1 MSCFHPLKA
10 YQTLSGTI
18 IFNDL
23 QDARPINLP
32 CGQCIGCR
40 IDRSRAWAMRCVH
53 QASLYPDNSFVTL
66 TYAPEYLP
74 YNGSLVHRDFQL
86 FMKRL
91 RKKYS
96 KKKFSFISA
105 VNTVIK
111 TTGLTTIQFSLI
123 TISMIGFICSIL
135 NPVHRFIHLLPLNHF
150 GVKVS

>member
-18 IFNDL
+18 VFNDL

-53 QASLYPDNSFVTL
+53 QASMYPDNCFVTL

-96 KKKFSFISA
+96 KKKFSFTS
-105 VNTVIK
+105 VVSTVTKI
-111 TTGLTTIQFSLI
+111 TGHIITPFSLI
-123 TISMIGFICSIL
+123 ITLMTGFICLIQ
-135 NPVHRFIHLLPLNHF
+135 NPVHLFIHRQLLNHF